1 MNNMSIHIPYWL
13 ASAIF
18 GFVFCSFLYAVIR
31 KATMWIFDIIQ
42 KNQEIASED
51 RLGKMADS
59 AIAQIREKHGI
70 QKEA

>member
-1 MNNMSIHIPYWL
+1 MNIHIPSWIL
-13 ASAIF
+13 SAIF

-31 KATMWIFDIIQ
+31 KVTMWIFDIIE
-42 KNQEIASED
+42 KNQHIAEAEKRD
-51 RLGKMADS
+51 KMVEA

>member
-1 MNNMSIHIPYWL
+1 MNISIPQWIL
-13 ASAIF
+13 SAVF

-31 KATMWIFDIIQ
+31 KVTMWIFDIIQ
-42 KNQEIASED
+42 RNQEIASEE
-51 RLGKMADS
+51 RLNKMAEA

>member
-1 MNNMSIHIPYWL
+1 MNIHIPYWL

-31 KATMWIFDIIQ
+31 RLAMWFFEVRER
-42 KNQEIASED
+42 NHEIAEKEKWD
-51 RLGKMADS
+51 EITQN
-59 AIAQIREKHGI
+59 AIKQIREKHGI